1 MYAKVGKMEYLKKI
15 NWGHVLLMCIGNI
28 FIGMG
33 IAVFKFSGL
42 GNDPF
47 SGMVMALSEC
57 VGIVYARFL
66 LIVNLVLFL
75 IQFLFGKKFIGIGTL
90 VNATLL
96 GYIATFFYETFQN
109 LAGTPTNMVVRLAIM
124 AVGVVVVSFG
134 LSMYQKADVGV
145 APYDS
150 LSLIM
155 HDRWEK
161 LSYFWCRISND
172 GICAVICYF
181 SGGIVG
187 IGTFVCALGLGPVI
201 QFFDVHFTDKLLKKM
216 DS

>member
-1 MYAKVGKMEYLKKI
+1 MKMEYLKKI

-181 SGGIVG
+181 AGGIVG
-187 IGTFVCALGLGPVI
+187 ILSLI
-201 QFFDVHFTDKLLKKM
+201 HI
-216 DS
+216 